1 MSPRR
6 AASCPR
12 VWRKAAGAAA
22 AAPRA
27 APLKILAGGA
37 RLPRRD
43 LFRRPRA
50 RKIGCF
56 RRAAGGREN
65 LGGSLDGGMEE
76 VVYSAES
83 QLRSPGAFAAGIRS
97 DLRVAPSVAWQLF
110 VRRLQAG
117 YRQSWLG
124 YLWLLLPPLATSGA
138 WVYLNSARILDVGRT
153 DLPYP
158 VYVLT
163 GTLLW
168 QVFADA
174 LGAPLQQLT
183 AARAILTKSRI
194 PHEAMLLAG
203 VVEVGFNFLVRL
215 AVLVPVLLWFGVR
228 WSPSLLLAPLGVAAL
243 LLLGFSI
250 GLLLAPVGLLYQD
263 VSRGLVLATGIWFFL
278 TPVIY
283 PP

>member
-1 MSPRR
+1 
-6 AASCPR
+6 
-12 VWRKAAGAAA
+12 
-22 AAPRA
+22 
-27 APLKILAGGA
+27 
-37 RLPRRD
+37 
-43 LFRRPRA
+43 
-50 RKIGCF
+50 
-56 RRAAGGREN
+56 
-65 LGGSLDGGMEE
+65 MEE
-76 VVYSAES
+76 VVYSADS
-83 QLRSPGAFAAGIRS
+83 QLRSPGAFAAAVRS
-97 DLRVAPSVAWQLF
+97 DLRVAPPVAWHLF

-174 LGAPLQQLT
+174 LNAPLQQLS
-183 AARAILTKSRI
+183 AARAILTRSRI
-194 PHEAMLLAG
+194 PHEAVLLAG
-203 VVEVGFNFLVRL
+203 MLEVGFNFLVRL
-215 AVLVPVLLWFGVR
+215 TVLVPVLLWSGVR

-243 LLLGFSI
+243 LLLGFSM
-250 GLLLAPVGLLYQD
+250 GLLLTPVGLLYQD
-263 VSRGLVLATGIWFFL
+263 VSRGLSLALGIWFFF

-283 PP
+283 PPAAFGPAALNPVSPLLVATRGWLTGAAAPAGPGFAAVAAASVAGLAVGWGCYRLARPHLVSRL